1 MPSVTG
7 ERLAWELR
15 GGDGRARQEQDGG
28 VAAAAAAREKWV
40 VVVVVVGGR
49 GDVVSVGAF
58 NQVTYLVASGSRRR
72 TRSC

>member
-15 GGDGRARQEQDGG
+15 GGDGGARQGQETWRQHRDGEG
-28 VAAAAAAREKWV
+28 EM
-40 VVVVVVGGR
+40 GG
-49 GDVVSVGAF
+49 GGGGGGMSVIAF
-58 NQVTYLVASGSRRR
+58 SQVTYLVASGSRHQ